1 MHVRTKEDIEK
12 ENVLL
17 KHQYKMLKIKYDMVN
32 GALKKITLLSMR
44 PSADFTNIK
53 DTKVKGETYGHQ

>member
-17 KHQYKMLKIKYDMVN
+17 KHQYKMLKIKYNMVN
-32 GALKKITLLSMR
+32 EALKKVNGLVAVGPLPNKIM
-44 PSADFTNIK
+44 
-53 DTKVKGETYGHQ
+53 KGEKHGH

>member
-17 KHQYKMLKIKYDMVN
+17 KHQYKMLKIN